1 MATLTETAYWTRKI
15 LKFGTI
21 ALVAFIVLRTTF
33 KIGSNIWRQLHPPPP
48 PPPTVSFGKLP
59 KLVFPEENLPIEKT
73 KISFKLETIA
83 GGLPKLPEIGKVYF
97 IPVKGPNLLALD
109 RANTL
114 ARKMGFRSEPEKIT
128 ETVYRWLS
136 ENSTVL
142 EMEINNLN
150 FHLIYDF
157 RNDPEILTSK
167 NLPTNQQAAQEAKN
181 FLVSNGLLAEDLANG
196 TAEFEYLRFSTPE
209 LIPVS
214 SLSEADFIRVNLFR
228 ANLDD
233 LRILPPN
240 PKKSL
245 ISFLF
250 SGSRTP
256 GKRIIEIN
264 YTYFPLEKEIFATYP
279 LKPITQAWG
288 ELQQGQGFIANLGQ
302 NENGQVTIRKV
313 YLAYYDS
320 ETLQHYLQPIYVF
333 EGDRNFWGYV
343 PAIDPKWTE

>member
-1 MATLTETAYWTRKI
+1 MI
-15 LKFGTI
+15 
-21 ALVAFIVLRTTF
+21 
-33 KIGSNIWRQLHPPPP
+33 
-48 PPPTVSFGKLP
+48 
-59 KLVFPEENLPIEKT
+59 
-73 KISFKLETIA
+73 LET
-83 GGLPKLPEIGKVYF
+83 
-97 IPVKGPNLLALD
+97 
-109 RANTL
+109 
-114 ARKMGFRSEPEKIT
+114 
-128 ETVYRWLS
+128 
-136 ENSTVL
+136 
-142 EMEINNLN
+142 
-150 FHLIYDF
+150 
-157 RNDPEILTSK
+157 EILTSK